1 MIKYSNMPLKNVYSL
16 IIVIGLCT
24 TLHAQQTYQ
33 VTFTHDGKVMFG
45 TFTTPDGDGRFPT
58 IIINPGSGP
67 NDRDGTILLSGGNS
81 ECLYPDLNGETLKPY
96 KDLSDA
102 LVDSGYA
109 VLRYDKLEF
118 TYSPSTIGPLTF
130 HKLWLP
136 VESAIEYIKT
146 RTDVDTNR
154 IILIGHSEGSSLIP
168 IIAHGRTDI
177 KAMISIAGARTP
189 FDSIL
194 AYQLVH
200 FAELC
205 DGDTS
210 DAQMQASQV
219 LEYFSYVRNGLCGLL
234 PSLFGVPACVWAD
247 YTMAT
252 DSVAIYY
259 NLNDLPTLFLGLGLD
274 LNVPP
279 AELIRF
285 ENEVHTTDD
294 FWSIPG
300 LTHFMTPADDP
311 HVSMTLSDTI
321 IYWLRQNNLA
331 TGTADIDPQ
340 DAVISI
346 YPNPFRESI
355 NIYIQVSCIDASI
368 TIYDSFGQIVLYD
381 DTLHHGHN
389 QLELGS
395 MALGSYILEIMMDGR
410 RFIKKMV
417 KQD

>member
-1 MIKYSNMPLKNVYSL
+1 MSQKYSSCL
-16 IIVIGLCT
+16 ILVFTLCNAIS
-24 TLHAQQTYQ
+24 AQQTYP
-33 VTFTHDGKVMFG
+33 VTFTHDGKTVFG
-45 TFTTPDGDGRFPT
+45 TFTTPDGSGKFPT

-67 NDRDGTILLSGGNS
+67 NDRDGTILMSGGNV
-81 ECLYPDLNGETLKPY
+81 ECLYPDLDGETLKPY
-96 KDLSDA
+96 KELSDA

-146 RTDVDTNR
+146 RDDVDTSR

-177 KAMISIAGARTP
+177 KALISIAGARTP

-194 AYQLVH
+194 AYQLLY
-200 FAELC
+200 FAQLC

-210 DAQMQASQV
+210 DAQLQASQV
-219 LEYFSYVRNGLCGLL
+219 LEYFSYARNGLCGLL
-234 PSLFGVPACVWAD
+234 PPLLEVPACVWAD
-247 YTMAT
+247 YIMAT

-285 ENEVHTTDD
+285 ENEVHITDD

-300 LTHFMTPADDP
+300 LVHFMTPADDP
-311 HVSMTLSDTI
+311 HVSMTLTDTI
-321 IYWLRQNNLA
+321 IYWLRQNNLS
-331 TGTADIDPQ
+331 TSISEMDPQ
-340 DAVISI
+340 DDRIRV
-346 YPNPFRESI
+346 YPVPFRESF
-355 NIYIQVSCIDASI
+355 NIDIHMSFGDASV
-368 TIYDSFGQIVLYD
+368 TIYDMFGQVVLYD
-381 DTLHHGHN
+381 AGLYPDHN
-389 QLELGS
+389 LFDVG
-395 MALGSYILEIMMDGR
+395 ALVDGMYILEMNIDGR
-410 RFIKKMV
+410 RIMKKV
-417 KQD
+417 LKQ